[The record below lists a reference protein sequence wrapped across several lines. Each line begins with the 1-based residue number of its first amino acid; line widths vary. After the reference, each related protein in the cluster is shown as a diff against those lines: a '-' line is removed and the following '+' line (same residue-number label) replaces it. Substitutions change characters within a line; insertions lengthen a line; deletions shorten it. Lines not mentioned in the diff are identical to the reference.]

1 MNQNKLLE
9 KYILDP
15 LSVIIKLAILAK
27 KPIGSKITIESN
39 IIFIQEIGMF
49 QGFVRFVY
57 KINKDQIQYLYNPI
71 EFASCKFL
79 SESYVKQY
87 PKLINLFKNA
97 IKGIDKLIETYKQ
110 NIIFTHSLFM
120 YESLIYNN
128 LSSNSLK
135 DSTDPDY
142 NPYLYKS
149 DSISD
154 EYTKEIIDNFNLV
167 WTDER
172 IKLVLNMIDFIDQ
185 DVGYEQSVK
194 CLEDLMNIIDK
205 EIQIKVNIYN
215 ETSLKLGLGKEYIN
229 PNKLVTNILVTNVE
243 TTPLVTNVETTPL
256 ATNVETTPLATIETT
271 PLATTVET
279 TPLATIE
286 TTPLATIETTP
297 LATNVETTEI
307 PTNTETTAIPTN
319 IETTNIETTNI
330 ETTNIETT
338 AIPTNIETT
347 VIPTNTETTAIT
359 SNTETT
365 LITTNTVKHEIHK
378 LDLRKYNKNKVVDTN
393 KIKIND
399 FINQE
404 QTKEKINEQPKYNK
418 FGTTNLLN
426 NHFGVVRT
434 QPSNTVDANNIL
446 KSYKF

>member
-1 MNQNKLLE
+1 MNKNKNILE

-27 KPIGSKITIESN
+27 KETGSKLTIDTN
-39 IIFIQEIGMF
+39 IIYIQEVGIF
-49 QGFVRFVY
+49 QGFVRFIF

-172 IKLVLNMIDFIDQ
+172 IKLVLNMIDF
-185 DVGYEQSVK
+185 
-194 CLEDLMNIIDK
+194 
-205 EIQIKVNIYN
+205 
-215 ETSLKLGLGKEYIN
+215 
-229 PNKLVTNILVTNVE
+229 
-243 TTPLVTNVETTPL
+243 
-256 ATNVETTPLATIETT
+256 
-271 PLATTVET
+271 
-279 TPLATIE
+279 
-286 TTPLATIETTP
+286 
-297 LATNVETTEI
+297 
-307 PTNTETTAIPTN
+307 
-319 IETTNIETTNI
+319 
-330 ETTNIETT
+330 
-338 AIPTNIETT
+338 
-347 VIPTNTETTAIT
+347 
-359 SNTETT
+359 
-365 LITTNTVKHEIHK
+365 
-378 LDLRKYNKNKVVDTN
+378 
-393 KIKIND
+393 
-399 FINQE
+399 
-404 QTKEKINEQPKYNK
+404 
-418 FGTTNLLN
+418 
-426 NHFGVVRT
+426 
-434 QPSNTVDANNIL
+434 
-446 KSYKF
+446 